1 MSITL
6 RALCIIGAAV
16 VFIGI
21 VRRIKSSKIR
31 IDDSI
36 FWILLSGLLVLIA
49 IFPGIAHFFSGLF
62 GFQAT
67 SNFIFVVVIAALVV
81 KEFANTM
88 QISMLKHRV
97 NELAQEEALSD
108 KEEGE

>member
-21 VRRIKSSKIR
+21 ARRIKSSKIR

-49 IFPGIAHFFSGLF
+49 IFPGIAHFFSNLF
-62 GFQAT
+62 GFQST
-67 SNFIFVVVIAALVV
+67 SNFIFLVVIAVLVI
-81 KEFANTM
+81 KEFSNTM

-97 NELAQEEALSD
+97 NELAQEEALSEN
-108 KEEGE
+108 KKK